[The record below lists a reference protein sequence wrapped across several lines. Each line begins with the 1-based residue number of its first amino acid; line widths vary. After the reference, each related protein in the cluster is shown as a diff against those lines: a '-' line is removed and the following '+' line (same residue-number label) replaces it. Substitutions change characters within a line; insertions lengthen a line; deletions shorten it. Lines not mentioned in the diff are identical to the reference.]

1 MWLAPH
7 GHLSCIVSSIL
18 VLHDVMSVMENM
30 DCNFISLK
38 IVEKL
43 KGKIDKVI
51 VVFFCMGEVLGK
63 GEGRNVT

>member
-51 VVFFCMGEVLGK
+51 VAFLYG
-63 GEGRNVT
+63 